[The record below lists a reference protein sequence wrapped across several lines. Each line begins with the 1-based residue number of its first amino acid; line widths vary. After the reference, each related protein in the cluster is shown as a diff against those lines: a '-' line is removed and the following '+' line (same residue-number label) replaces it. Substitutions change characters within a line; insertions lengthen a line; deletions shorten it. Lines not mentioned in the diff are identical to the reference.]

1 MRPAQSRRGPTVPLK
16 HRSLPKQEAAAV
28 FSVFFRPN
36 HRRQGSRGGEQVKIM
51 QKKVSILPLE
61 DLRYE
66 ASYTKITTSDY
77 AAVCLAAADGTPWKK
92 NMLHSSNTEVDQQ

>member
-1 MRPAQSRRGPTVPLK
+1 
-16 HRSLPKQEAAAV
+16 
-28 FSVFFRPN
+28 
-36 HRRQGSRGGEQVKIM
+36 M